1 MRRVYC
7 CLLFSYTKIEPTTTA
22 TRTTYILSA
31 LVYKLS
37 FINLCLLFTKST
49 LVIMN
54 DPSIDYGVKKDSE
67 LHSSESTQESRT
79 DPKSQTPPGTS
90 LQQGEEKEPSP
101 NYSPRTIH
109 GWKWAA
115 AVISLYIG
123 ALIYGL
129 DGTIAADIQS
139 AVIEQ
144 FDEVEK
150 LTWIGTAFPLG
161 SLCAILPG

>member
-1 MRRVYC
+1 
-7 CLLFSYTKIEPTTTA
+7 
-22 TRTTYILSA
+22 
-31 LVYKLS
+31 
-37 FINLCLLFTKST
+37 
-49 LVIMN
+49 MN
-54 DPSIDYGVKKDSE
+54 DKRIIEHWVEKGPEIE
-67 LHSSESTQESRT
+67 SSGSTQNSRT
-79 DPKSQTPPGTS
+79 DPTAQTPPGTS
-90 LQQGEEKEPSP
+90 LQQEEEKESRLDL
-101 NYSPRTIH
+101 SPRTVH

-115 AVISLYIG
+115 AVASLYIG

-139 AVIEQ
+139 AIIEQ

>member
-1 MRRVYC
+1 
-7 CLLFSYTKIEPTTTA
+7 
-22 TRTTYILSA
+22 
-31 LVYKLS
+31 
-37 FINLCLLFTKST
+37 
-49 LVIMN
+49 MN
-54 DPSIDYGVKKDSE
+54 DPRSVEHEEEKGLE
-67 LHSSESTQESRT
+67 PHSSESMQESRT
-79 DPKSQTPPGTS
+79 DPTLQTPPGTS
-90 LQQGEEKEPSP
+90 LQQEGEKNSSP
-101 NYSPRTIH
+101 NLSPRTVH
-109 GWKWAA
+109 GWKWAI
-115 AVISLYIG
+115 AVASLYIG

>member
-1 MRRVYC
+1 
-7 CLLFSYTKIEPTTTA
+7 
-22 TRTTYILSA
+22 
-31 LVYKLS
+31 
-37 FINLCLLFTKST
+37 
-49 LVIMN
+49 MN
-54 DPSIDYGVKKDSE
+54 DPRSSDYGVKKDPGH
-67 LHSSESTQESRT
+67 HSSGSTQESRI
-79 DPKSQTPPGTS
+79 DPTSQTPPGTS
-90 LQQGEEKEPSP
+90 LQQGEEKESSP
-101 NYSPRTIH
+101 DPRTVH
-109 GWKWAA
+109 AWKWAA
-115 AVISLYIG
+115 AVVSLYIG

>member
-1 MRRVYC
+1 
-7 CLLFSYTKIEPTTTA
+7 
-22 TRTTYILSA
+22 
-31 LVYKLS
+31 
-37 FINLCLLFTKST
+37 
-49 LVIMN
+49 MN
-54 DPSIDYGVKKDSE
+54 DPRSPDYGVKKDPE

-79 DPKSQTPPGTS
+79 DPTSQMLPDPS
-90 LQQGEEKEPSP
+90 PQHEEEKESSP
-101 NYSPRTIH
+101 NSSPRTVH

-115 AVISLYIG
+115 AVVSLYIG

-161 SLCAILPG
+161 SLCAIWPG